1 MKLFFKNLKEKEEEN
16 YFLGIQEREIFFRTR
31 HGLKVVILSTATTTT
46 DKQSSN
52 CEFSLIFSTFTF
64 HPSRIPNS
72 LNIFPW
78 FLVSHASSCRYGGAF
93 WERYGEN
100 GTHSWHHS
108 HLFPLETHLY
118 IHFSSPLL
126 STHFSSPSF
135 IFWKPNLFFWF
146 WAYHHF
152 LRRKM

>member
-1 MKLFFKNLKEKEEEN
+1 MKLLFKNLKEKEEDK
-16 YFLGIQEREIFFRTR
+16 YFFLDPGKRNFSGQTWSKSLHFEHSRNCHWQTILELR
-31 HGLKVVILSTATTTT
+31 VVSH
-46 DKQSSN
+46 
-52 CEFSLIFSTFTF
+52 FSTFTF
-64 HPSRIPNS
+64 HPSRILNS
-72 LNIFPW
+72 LNIFPR
-78 FLVSHASSCRYGGAF
+78 FFASHAWSCRYGGAF
-93 WERYGEN
+93 RERYGEN

-108 HLFPLETHLY
+108 HPFPLESHLY

-135 IFWKPNLFFWF
+135 ILWKPNLFFWF

>member
-1 MKLFFKNLKEKEEEN
+1 MKLLFKNLKEKEEDK
-16 YFLGIQEREIFFRTR
+16 YFFGIQEREIFPDK
-31 HGLKVVILSTATTTT
+31 HGLKVFILSTAATAT

-72 LNIFPW
+72 LNIFPR
-78 FLVSHASSCRYGGAF
+78 FFASHAWSCRYGGAF
-93 WERYGEN
+93 RERYGEN

-108 HLFPLETHLY
+108 HPFPLESHLY
-118 IHFSSPLL
+118 IHFSSPLP
-126 STHFSSPSF
+126 STHLSSQSF
-135 IFWKPNLFFWF
+135 ILWKPNLFFWF